1 MPPVEVAVLTLAGP
15 WGPYLVAAT
24 ERGVVAA
31 GWATTEKGLLDD
43 LRRRLGPVEVV
54 DDGPAADV
62 LSTARPVLQAVVAGH
77 AADTASLPIDLDDRP
92 RFDQVV
98 LGAVRSI
105 GWGETA
111 SYGAIARQVGAPRA
125 SRAVGGA
132 LGRNPIS
139 LIVPCHRVIASDGTL
154 GGYGGDG
161 WIDRDRE
168 LSRKEALL
176 RREGVTVGRRPDPER
191 RRRR

>member
-1 MPPVEVAVLTLAGP
+1 MPPVEIALVTLAGP
-15 WGPYLVAAT
+15 WGPYVVAAT

-31 GWATTEKGLLDD
+31 GSVTTEDHLLAGLL
-43 LRRRLGPVEVV
+43 RRLGPLAVV
-54 DDGPAADV
+54 PDGPAADLLASV
-62 LSTARPVLQAVVAGH
+62 LPAIKAILAGEPVGTA
-77 AADTASLPIDLDDRP
+77 TIPIDLDDRP
-92 RFDQVV
+92 RFDRVV
-98 LGAVRSI
+98 LEAVRAVA
-105 GWGETA
+105 WGETT

-139 LIVPCHRVIASDGTL
+139 LVIPCHRVIAADGTL

-176 RREGVTVGRRPDPER
+176 QREGVTVAR
-191 RRRR
+191 RRQ

>member
-1 MPPVEVAVLTLAGP
+1 MPPVEVAVLTLPGP

-24 ERGVVAA
+24 GRGVVAA
-31 GWATTEKGLLDD
+31 GWATTEDGLLED

-77 AADTASLPIDLDDRP
+77 PTDTASLPIDLDDRP

-139 LIVPCHRVIASDGTL
+139 LVIPCHRVIASDGTL
-154 GGYGGDG
+154 GG
-161 WIDRDRE
+161 
-168 LSRKEALL
+168 
-176 RREGVTVGRRPDPER
+176 
-191 RRRR
+191 

>member
-1 MPPVEVAVLTLAGP
+1 MPPVEVALVTLAGP

-31 GWATTEKGLLDD
+31 ESATTEERFLHG
-43 LRRRLGPVEVV
+43 LRRRLGPLDVV
-54 DDGPAADV
+54 RDGPAAELLAAALPSIRVV
-62 LSTARPVLQAVVAGH
+62 LAGEPVDSAQI
-77 AADTASLPIDLDDRP
+77 PIDLDDRP
-92 RFDQVV
+92 RFDRVV
-98 LGAVRSI
+98 LEAVRGV
-105 GWGETA
+105 GWGETR
-111 SYGAIARQVGAPRA
+111 SYGAIARLVGAPRA

-139 LIVPCHRVIASDGTL
+139 LVIPCHRIIAADGTL

-161 WIDRDRE
+161 WVDRDRH

-176 RREGVTVGRRPDPER
+176 EREGVTVARREA
-191 RRRR
+191 

>member
-1 MPPVEVAVLTLAGP
+1 MPPVEIAVLTLEGP
-15 WGPYLVAAT
+15 WGPYVVAAT

-31 GWATTEKGLLDD
+31 DWAVTEEAVLAG
-43 LRRRLGPVEVV
+43 LRRRLGPIEVV
-54 DDGPAADV
+54 RGGPAAER
-62 LSTARPVLQAVVAGH
+62 LAAARPGLVAMLAGEPG
-77 AADTASLPIDLDDRP
+77 AMAPIPVDLADRP

-98 LGAVRSI
+98 LDAVREI

-111 SYGAIARQVGAPRA
+111 SYGAIARRIGAPRA

-139 LIVPCHRVIASDGTL
+139 MVIPCHRVIAADGTL

-161 WIDRDRE
+161 WVDRDQH
-168 LSRKEALL
+168 LARKEALL
-176 RREGVTVGRRPDPER
+176 RREGVTVERRPG
-191 RRRR
+191 